1 MTIRSVMMTVLAV
14 FFRSGVPVLEGGVT
28 MRWLTSFKAGL
39 VLMGVCCVT
48 WSVLGTHSAAVADA
62 EAARQF
68 GGLCPK
74 YKAGACGKAGTG
86 GVHLPCCSGS
96 YCSALSGFLSGAQDG
111 TEGKGTH
118 YQACGG
124 TCGTITTAFDAGCG
138 G

>member
-1 MTIRSVMMTVLAV
+1 MHLVAKTIADGVVGNKRTAILPVLARGLRASSTGLCVRKRSLTRMTIRSVMMTVLAV

-74 YKAGACGKAGTG
+74 YKAGACGKA
-86 GVHLPCCSGS
+86 
-96 YCSALSGFLSGAQDG
+96 
-111 TEGKGTH
+111 
-118 YQACGG
+118 
-124 TCGTITTAFDAGCG
+124 
-138 G
+138 